1 MANGTTGNAP
11 SRSEPGLVGRGEGGR
26 KLIAVLHA
34 DIAGYSR
41 LIGQDDAATVRRLER
56 IRRDCIDPSIEKHGG
71 QIVQTAGD
79 SFLAV
84 FDSVHGAVQ
93 CAIGLQQEIASHDE
107 AKSQDQR
114 IEYRIGIN
122 VGDVIANRTDL
133 HGESVNV
140 AARLQAA
147 CTPGGVCVSRIVRDH
162 MRSFPGVDFEVLG
175 HLTLKNIASPV
186 EAFQWLPPALR
197 SASPTLIRDAPAPAT
212 TASPRR
218 DRRVSRWLIGGG
230 FAVAIVAVL
239 SLAGAWN
246 AGWFVQ
252 LPAAPRLS
260 IIVLPFQNLNS
271 DSGED
276 YLADAITTDLT
287 GELSNVPGSFVI
299 ARDTAYSYKGKPVDA
314 RTLGGELGVRY
325 VLEGTVRKL
334 GDTLRVNALLVA
346 AATGANVWS
355 DRFDVPVSNI
365 GTGQEEIVEHLSGAL
380 GVELVQAEAAR
391 SIRERPNN
399 PDAFDLVLRARSL
412 FFQPANDQQMSA
424 MLDLYER
431 AIRLD
436 PSSVPALTGLVRT
449 LLNAQNLRPDG
460 MKDMLE
466 RTGDLLARAR
476 TIEPENEDVLTF
488 TAFWW
493 GMHQWRCAETIEA
506 ARRAIRTFPNGYFAH
521 RLLGGCLNQIGKP
534 DLAVP
539 EIEAALR
546 LSPHS
551 PYRFVDYSQMGTALM
566 LLGRY
571 DEAIE
576 WEQRALADTPQQIG
590 RANRLQFIAIAQTL
604 LGHVDEAHRMR
615 AEIDHAWPWG
625 TVRSFIWWPLPQA
638 IATRIASFRDA
649 LRVVG
654 TRDHA
659 EEDADFG
666 VASDNVVHQTIWGH
680 TPTTVQGAI
689 TIRTPDL
696 ARLLT
701 ASTPLVLDTMWNF
714 DGRSLRGAIG
724 LAYVGQG
731 GDLADVAQDRLRQK
745 MRELTEGDLAT
756 PIVAVGWSSERFDS
770 RNLAL
775 RLVALGYTKV
785 FWYRGG
791 REAWEVANL
800 PETDIVETDW

>member
-714 DGRSLRGAIG
+714 SGHSLRRAIG
-724 LAYVGQG
+724 LNYVGQG

-756 PIVAVGWSSERFDS
+756 PIVAVGWNSERFDS
-770 RNLAL
+770 RNLVL